1 VTERAL
7 DPSLSSHAR
16 SAGLLYLVII
26 ACGIFSEAFIRAHL
40 IVPGDAGITAGN
52 ILAAPGLFRTGFAA
66 DSVMLLCDVAIA
78 VLFYVLLRPVSRT
91 LAMLAAA
98 FRLTQAAILGFNLL
112 NYYAALLLLS
122 GVEYASAL
130 ETGQLQAQAMLHLQ
144 LHSHGYDLGLIF
156 FGLSNFFLG
165 YLISRSGYIPA
176 LLGYGLIAA
185 GIVYLTGSYVRFLA
199 PDFHEQVAPLY
210 IIPLLAELGLCLWL
224 MIKGVKTPP
233 SAT

>member
-1 VTERAL
+1 
-7 DPSLSSHAR
+7 
-16 SAGLLYLVII
+16 
-26 ACGIFSEAFIRAHL
+26 
-40 IVPGDAGITAGN
+40 
-52 ILAAPGLFRTGFAA
+52 
-66 DSVMLLCDVAIA
+66 LLCDVAIA

-210 IIPLLAELGLCLWL
+210 TIPLLAELGLCLWL
-224 MIKGVKTPP
+224 MIKGVKTPQT
-233 SAT
+233 AT